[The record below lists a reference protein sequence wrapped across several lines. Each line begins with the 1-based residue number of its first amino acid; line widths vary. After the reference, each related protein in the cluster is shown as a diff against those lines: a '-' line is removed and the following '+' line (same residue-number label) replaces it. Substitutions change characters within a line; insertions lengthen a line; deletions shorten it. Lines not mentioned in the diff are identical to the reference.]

1 MPDNNLILN
10 ENLDIDKSLNVLVPT
25 GSIIL
30 KATGAYTTA
39 ESNLSEGVCPCD
51 GRAISRTIYADLFS
65 VIGTQYG
72 SGNGTTTFNVPTLL
86 YFLSMPTSSANL
98 GTQVGSANHDHAQN
112 VAATGTSSTVS
123 FDHAHYL
130 GFTTGGGASHGDYF
144 GGFYGNTSGPNGG
157 AQSKRDGTQTLA
169 AINHTHAMSFAGFG
183 LNAGGDHAHYLTAT
197 HGTASGDSHSHNFST
212 TGTTVTPVSSDPS
225 YTTCLA
231 LIKL

>member
-10 ENLDIDKSLNVLVPT
+10 ENLDINKSLNALIPT
-25 GSIIL
+25 GAVIL
-30 KATGAYTTA
+30 KASSTYTTS
-39 ESNLSEGVCPCD
+39 ENDLSDGVCPCD
-51 GRAISRTIYADLFS
+51 GRAISRRIYSDLFN

-72 SGNGTTTFNVPTLL
+72 SGNGSTTFNVPTLL
-86 YFLSMPTSSANL
+86 YFLSMPTSSASL
-98 GTQVGSANHDHAQN
+98 GTQIGAANHTHAQN
-112 VAATGTSSTVS
+112 VAATGTSSSVS

-130 GFTTGGGASHGDYF
+130 GFTTGGGASHGDVF
-144 GGFYGNTSGPNGG
+144 GGFYANVSGPNGA
-157 AQSKRDGTQTLA
+157 AQAKRDGTQTLA
-169 AINHTHAMSFAGFG
+169 AINHSHAMSFAGFN

-212 TGTTVTPVSSDPS
+212 SGTTVTAASSDPS